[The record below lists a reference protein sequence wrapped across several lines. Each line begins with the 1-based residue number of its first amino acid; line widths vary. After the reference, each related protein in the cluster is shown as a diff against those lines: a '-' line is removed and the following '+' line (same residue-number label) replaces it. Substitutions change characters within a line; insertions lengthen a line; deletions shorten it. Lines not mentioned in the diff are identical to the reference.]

1 VSGKSHRMLVLEFN
15 ELCPRL
21 LARFMDEGRLPNFS
35 RLHARSHAYTTTTN
49 DAHLEPWVQWVNFHH
64 GIPEARHGV
73 ADLDAGHTVEAPAL
87 WDVLAAQGRS
97 ALVFGAMNIA
107 PARSPLVTQIPD
119 AWTTHV
125 PVPAEFRPYYEFVR
139 AHVLGHTDEKA
150 PNASLGAFVRFMASH
165 GLSFATVTHLARQ
178 LIDERLARRD
188 VRWRRASAL
197 DYLQWDVFEHLWRS
211 RHPDL
216 AVFFSNSTA
225 FLQHRYWRHMEPEA
239 YRVRPPAEA
248 LRTYGGAIRYGYEQM
263 DRMVGKALAMAD
275 ERTAVAFVTAISQQP
290 NLRYEDIGGKFVY
303 RARDFRA
310 LLDLAGVP
318 DDASVEPV
326 MTHQAWLTCR
336 DEREAAA
343 SARALLGLH
352 MDGEPIMSARQAGNR
367 VFFDCKFISPVP
379 EDSVIEAHGR
389 RVAFA
394 QYFRAVGEIVNGRH
408 HPDGAFWLHLPG
420 QAHHRVHP
428 GKLPLEEAFQI
439 VLQTAQGSGRL
450 VATPAYSWKKRS
462 SAVFEA
468 AARSSLPSESKSP

>member
-1 VSGKSHRMLVLEFN
+1 MSNRLLILEFN

-21 LARFMDEGRLPNFS
+21 LTRFMDEGRLPNFS
-35 RLHARSHAYTTTTN
+35 RLHQTAHVYTTTSS

-73 ADLDAGHTVEAPAL
+73 ADLDAGHTVSEPAF
-87 WDVLAAQGRS
+87 WDVLAGEGRT

-107 PARSPLVTQIPD
+107 PTRSPLVTQIPD

-125 PVPAEFRPYYEFVR
+125 PVPPELRPFYDFVR
-139 AHVLGHTDEKA
+139 AHVLGHTGESGPRA
-150 PNASLGAFVRFMASH
+150 PLGAFLRFMASH
-165 GLSFATVTHLARQ
+165 GLSFGTVARLAGQ
-178 LIDERLARRD
+178 LVHERIARRD

-211 RHPDL
+211 RRPDL

-239 YRVRPPAEA
+239 YRVRPDAEA
-248 LRTYGGAIRYGYEQM
+248 LKTYGGAIRYGYEQM

-275 ERTAVAFVTAISQQP
+275 ERTAIAFVTAISQQP

-303 RARDFRA
+303 RPRDFRQ
-310 LLDLAGVP
+310 LLDLAGIAP
-318 DDASVEPV
+318 HATVEPV

-336 DEREAAA
+336 DDAEAAA
-343 SARALLGLH
+343 SAAALLSLQ
-352 MDGEPIMSARQAGNR
+352 MRGEPIMSARQAGNR

-379 EDSVIEAHGR
+379 DDSVIEVHGK
-389 RVAFA
+389 RVPFA
-394 QYFRAVGEIVNGRH
+394 RYFGAVGEIVNGRH
-408 HPDGAFWLHLPG
+408 HPDGAFWLHAPG
-420 QAHHRVHP
+420 QSEQRRHP

-439 VLQTAQGSGRL
+439 VLRAAHSSGRL
-450 VATPAYSWKKRS
+450 EGTRTPRPALEPVS
-462 SAVFEA
+462 
-468 AARSSLPSESKSP
+468 

>member
-1 VSGKSHRMLVLEFN
+1 MLILEFN

-35 RLHARSHAYTTTTN
+35 RLHASADVYTTTTN

-73 ADLDAGHTVEAPAL
+73 ADLDAGHAVAEPAF

-125 PVPAEFRPYYEFVR
+125 PVPAEFRPYYDFVR
-139 AHVLGHTDEKA
+139 AQVLGHTDEAAPKA
-150 PNASLGAFVRFMASH
+150 GLGAFLRFMASH
-165 GLSFATVTHLARQ
+165 GLSFATVLHLARQ
-178 LIDERLARRD
+178 LLDERFARRD

-197 DYLQWDVFEHLWRS
+197 DSLQWDVFEHLWRS
-211 RHPDL
+211 RRPDL

-225 FLQHRYWRHMEPEA
+225 FLQHRYWRHMEPDA
-239 YRVRPPAEA
+239 YRVRPDAEA

-303 RARDFRA
+303 RPRDFRA
-310 LLDLAGVP
+310 LLDLAGIP
-318 DDASVEPV
+318 QHATVEPV

-336 DEREAAA
+336 DEAEAADA
-343 SARALLGLH
+343 AAALLRLQMH
-352 MDGEPIMSARQAGNR
+352 GEPIMSARQAGNR

-379 EDSVIEAHGR
+379 EESAIEVHGG
-389 RVAFA
+389 RVPFA
-394 QYFRAVGEIVNGRH
+394 RYFGAVGEIVNGRH
-408 HPDGAFWLHLPG
+408 HPDGAFWLHAPM
-420 QAHHRVHP
+420 QAQQRVHP

-439 VLQTAQGSGRL
+439 VLRTAQGTGSLLEEQKERRL
-450 VATPAYSWKKRS
+450 RRS
-462 SAVFEA
+462 REVELAV
-468 AARSSLPSESKSP
+468 